1 MATRMVFEAFAD
13 PARRPTAGVV
23 GRLPQNQRSRLIG
36 QIAELMN
43 RALAPEERS
52 AKADERDAG
61 LDSTTGAPKV

>member
-1 MATRMVFEAFAD
+1 MATQMVFEAFAD

-23 GRLPQNQRSRLIG
+23 GRLLPDQRSRLIG

-52 AKADERDAG
+52 AKADERDTG
-61 LDSTTGAPKV
+61 LDSTTGAPEV